1 MVIPHRA
8 TASRFLIQIWH
19 APVMCRLPSMRTV
32 GVAVPRVPLTG
43 GPETLAV
50 SFRAQHRQSA
60 LRTLAGMNPTVQAAL
75 IAGGT
80 TAIVGVAGF
89 WSTVHATGRQIRN
102 SQDAKLWQAR
112 AAVYVDVLAG
122 VDYRLVAHTD
132 AREVYD
138 SPEWDRLVARLAA
151 FGSAAAYSALLASM
165 KAHANLSR
173 VVSLPSGDVFD
184 RAVAA
189 AAEADNHLI
198 EIIRAELQGSDKPLP
213 DVQGHP

>member
-1 MVIPHRA
+1 VQL
-8 TASRFLIQIWH
+8 TA
-19 APVMCRLPSMRTV
+19 
-32 GVAVPRVPLTG
+32 
-43 GPETLAV
+43 GPETLAL
-50 SFRAQHRQSA
+50 SFRAQHRRSP
-60 LRTLAGMNPTVQAAL
+60 LRTLADMNPTVQAAL

-102 SQDAKLWQAR
+102 SQDAKLWDAR

-122 VDYRLVAHTD
+122 VDYRLVGED
-132 AREVYD
+132 ARELYA
-138 SPEWDRLVARLAA
+138 SPEWHRLVARLAV

-173 VVSLPSGDVFD
+173 VTNLPSGHVFD
-184 RAVAA
+184 LAVEA

-198 EIIRAELQGSDKPLP
+198 GIIRTELQGSSKPLP
-213 DVQGHP
+213 DVKEQP

>member
-1 MVIPHRA
+1 
-8 TASRFLIQIWH
+8 
-19 APVMCRLPSMRTV
+19 
-32 GVAVPRVPLTG
+32 
-43 GPETLAV
+43 
-50 SFRAQHRQSA
+50 

-102 SQDAKLWQAR
+102 SQDAKLREAR

-122 VDYRLVAHTD
+122 VDYRQVGED
-132 AREVYD
+132 ARELYA

-151 FGSAAAYSALLASM
+151 FGSVAVYSALLASM

-173 VVSLPSGDVFD
+173 LVKSSFNEAFE

-189 AAEADNHLI
+189 AAEVDNHLI
-198 EIIRAELQGSDKPLP
+198 KIIRTELQGNGKPLP
-213 DVQGHP
+213 DVKDHP